1 MCRILLTGGAGFIG
15 SHTAKCLARAGF
27 EPVTLDNL
35 STGHSWA
42 VKWGPLAPADIAD
55 RGLVRDIISR
65 YRIEAVLHFAACA
78 SVGESMHDPRKYF
91 RNNVASTLTLFDSL
105 LDSSVKSVIF
115 SSSCATYGTPQHTP
129 ITERHPQSPV
139 NPYGE
144 SKLMIE
150 KALRWYG
157 EAYGLSSVCLRYF
170 NAAGADPDGE
180 IGEAH
185 NPETHLIPLTIE
197 AAMRAHTPLEVFGA
211 DYPTSDGSAIRDYTH
226 VTDLAEAHVLALQYL
241 LDGGESDA
249 FNLGTGQGRS
259 VLDVIGAVER
269 VSRQSVPL
277 SISPRRRGDPA
288 MLVADSSRA
297 KAILGW
303 QPEFTD
309 LQEIVRTAWDWHYAE
324 SIACGAVAG

>member
-42 VKWGPLAPADIAD
+42 VKWGPLVPGDIAD

-65 YRIEAVLHFAACA
+65 YRIEAVLHFAAYA
-78 SVGESMHDPRKYF
+78 SVGESMQDPRKYF
-91 RNNVASTLTLFDSL
+91 QNNVASTLNLFDSL

-115 SSSCATYGTPQHTP
+115 SSSCATYGTPEHTP
-129 ITERHPQSPV
+129 ITERHPQSPI

-157 EAYGLSSVCLRYF
+157 EAYGLSLVCLRYF

-197 AAMRAHTPLEVFGA
+197 AAMRTDRAVEVFGA
-211 DYPTSDGSAIRDYTH
+211 DYATSDGTAVRDYTH
-226 VTDLAEAHVLALQYL
+226 VTDLAEAHVLALEYL
-241 LDGGESDA
+241 LNGGASDA
-249 FNLGTGQGRS
+249 FNLGTGRGHS
-259 VLDVIGAVER
+259 VLDVIDAVAR
-269 VSRQSVPL
+269 VSGHSVRL
-277 SISPRRRGDPA
+277 SMSPRRPGDPA
-288 MLVADSSRA
+288 ILVADPSRA
-297 KAILGW
+297 RAVLGW
-303 QPEFTD
+303 QAEFTD
-309 LQEIVRTAWDWHYAE
+309 LEEIVRTAWNWYRA
-324 SIACGAVAG
+324 GPVARAAAAG